1 MLENQNFINKRIAII
16 DFLRGFAL
24 LGVVISNFMAFKN
37 YSIKNTG
44 INQLLDISEEIF
56 FGPLWILLSF
66 LFGFGFWTLIQKLK
80 AENQNG
86 FWLFGKRMFWLFLIG
101 ALNACFF
108 HIDILRD
115 FAALGIL
122 LFITPYFSKK
132 GLLFVTIILTICI
145 PILRA
150 YTSSFEF
157 SGMNELKEISSLFIS
172 NNFWDVIKYNLKFI
186 YLVQIKNPIYLI
198 SVHFEM
204 LCFFLWG
211 VLASRCKVFEDEKF
225 ILKISKSIF
234 FFSLIGICLIW
245 MFNHWDKSLM
255 MKFSKIYNL
264 KIAMEM
270 FFATLTTSAVTLIY
284 LSGICKKLFRYVE
297 IYGKMTLTNY
307 LAQSIIS
314 LLIFSGIGL
323 GIGKNQPLWIYFLIA
338 LFVYIFQLIFSF
350 FWLKRFKLGPVE
362 WIWRSLSAGRILP
375 LKNSA

>member
-1 MLENQNFINKRIAII
+1 MLENQNFINKRIAIV

-24 LGVVISNFMAFKN
+24 LGVVISNFMAFKD

-44 INQLLDISEEIF
+44 INRLLDISEEIF

-66 LFGFGFWTLIQKLK
+66 LFGFGFWALMQKLK
-80 AENQNG
+80 AEKQNG

-101 ALNACFF
+101 IVNACLF

-122 LFITPYFSKK
+122 LLITPYFSKK
-132 GLLFVTIILTICI
+132 GLLLLAIILTICI

-157 SGMNELKEISSLFIS
+157 SGTNELKEISSLFIS

-186 YLVQIKNPIYLI
+186 YIVQIKNPIYLI

-204 LCFFLWG
+204 FCFFLWG
-211 VLASRCKVFEDEKF
+211 VLASRHKVFKNEKF
-225 ILKISKSIF
+225 IMKFAKGIF

-264 KIAMEM
+264 KIAMEI
-270 FFATLTTSAVTLIY
+270 FFAALTTSAITLIY
-284 LSGICKKLFRYVE
+284 LSGIFKKLFRYVE

-350 FWLKRFKLGPVE
+350 FWLKIFKLGPVE